1 MKKKKDEITIRSS
14 TAEYFERLLER
25 IREIRFFEACCHYLP
40 TAITGV
46 FTFAFF
52 FASFSIASHNPQR

>member
-40 TAITGV
+40 TAKMVLKST
-46 FTFAFF
+46 
-52 FASFSIASHNPQR
+52 SEEML